1 VSQTTLTVNQ
11 DAKHAGGPTQGRPP
25 ATASIVDCPDAHGPL
40 IATVPGVERYLQNH
54 CIESAQGHLEPPFLG
69 RLQQRSWTVEQL
81 WPAADRRS
89 RDRKARMTT
98 APG

>member
-40 IATVPGVERYLQNH
+40 IATVPGVERY
-54 CIESAQGHLEPPFLG
+54 
-69 RLQQRSWTVEQL
+69 V
-81 WPAADRRS
+81 
-89 RDRKARMTT
+89 
-98 APG
+98 